1 MSALDDLVAACNA
14 VASDRYAAKSTKAM
28 AAALSKWAV
37 SVVPTPAPPTTGP
50 PVPVGALLFSDE
62 FAGSSIDAA
71 KWDVKNRSQFVP
83 AAVSVHNG
91 LLEITATLDATKP
104 LGWACGEIQGQPT
117 TAYTGPRYAESR
129 AVLPAGAGTW
139 PAPLWERDAPW
150 GALGIENDTCEQLG
164 KDPVGTYHVTVHNGP
179 NESHGQVVSTGVDLA
194 AAFHRYG
201 CAMYPDHADYYFDGE
216 LVATIPSTSLSAW
229 KFTTTPTVPLV
240 DLDMGGWGGTIT
252 VQPPV
257 TLLVDY
263 VKVWALA

>member
-1 MSALDDLVAACNA
+1 MTALDDLIAACNL
-14 VASDRYAAKSTKAM
+14 VQNDPHAAASTKQM
-28 AAALSKWAV
+28 AGKLKTWAPTV
-37 SVVPTPAPPTTGP
+37 IPTPAVPAT
-50 PVPVGALLFSDE
+50 PVPVGALLFHDD
-62 FAGSSIDAA
+62 FDGTVIDAT
-71 KWDVKNRSQFVP
+71 KWDVKLRGQFVQT
-83 AAVSVHNG
+83 AVSVHDG
-91 LLEITATLDATKP
+91 LLDITAELNTVMP
-104 LGWACGEIQGQPT
+104 NGWQAGEIQGLPA
-117 TAYTGPRYAESR
+117 TAYTGPRYSECR
-129 AVLPAGAGTW
+129 AKVPAGAGTW
-139 PAPLWERDAPW
+139 AAPLWERDAPW

-201 CAMYPDHADYYFDGE
+201 CAMYPDRADYYFDGE
-216 LVATIPSTSLSAW
+216 LVATIPSTALSAW

-257 TLLVDY
+257 HLLVDY